1 MRLLYKLKDNEFKYN
16 GITKTRKAIRGIV
29 INKENKIAII
39 HLFGDDI
46 FGHRDYY
53 ETPGGGKKRFETNK
67 KALKREIKEELG
79 VTIKNI
85 KAIGKIIDYYNL
97 INQKNISYYYLCYVD
112 RCSVANLTGF
122 EKKIFENIYWYDID
136 TIISL
141 YSNMINEPL
150 ARLVKNREEGI
161 FKLVK
166 IKWFDKRP

>member
-1 MRLLYKLKDNEFKYN
+1 MRLLYKLKDNEYKYN
-16 GITKTRKAIRGIV
+16 DITKTRKAIRGIV

-79 VTIKNI
+79 IKIKNI
-85 KAIGKIIDYYNL
+85 KPLGKVIDYYNL
-97 INQKNISYYYLCYVD
+97 IRQKNISYYYVCFVD
-112 RCSVANLTGF
+112 TYSESNLTKF

-136 TIISL
+136 KIISL
-141 YSNMINEPL
+141 YENMVNEPL
-150 ARLVKNREEGI
+150 ARLVKNREQEI

-166 IKWFDKRP
+166 TKWFDKTL

>member
-1 MRLLYKLKDNEFKYN
+1 MRLLYKLKDNEYQYN
-16 GITKTRKAIRGIV
+16 GIIKTRKAIRGVV

-79 VTIKNI
+79 IKIKNI
-85 KAIGKIIDYYNL
+85 KPLGKVIDYYNL
-97 INQKNISYYYLCYVD
+97 LRQKNLSYYYICFVD
-112 RCSVANLTGF
+112 TYSESNLTKF
-122 EKKIFENIYWYDID
+122 EKKIFENIYWYDVD
-136 TIISL
+136 KIISL
-141 YSNMINEPL
+141 YENMVNEPL
-150 ARLVKNREEGI
+150 ARLVKNREEEI

-166 IKWFDKRP
+166 TKWFDKTL